1 MNIITIIIIV
11 IIITIIVNIII
22 NWKTKL
28 VIKFKFIA
36 REFINA
42 KFFISIISTTSVI
55 MFYSNIIIIVE
66 PIKVKIIITF
76 IIIVL
81 RLKITPVNSFDS
93 CDSY

>member
-1 MNIITIIIIV
+1 M
-11 IIITIIVNIII
+11 IIVNIII
-22 NWKTKL
+22 NFDWKTTL

-42 KFFISIISTTSVI
+42 KFCISIISTTSVI

-76 IIIVL
+76 IIIIL

>member
-1 MNIITIIIIV
+1 MIIF
-11 IIITIIVNIII
+11 NIII
-22 NWKTKL
+22 NFNWKTTL
-28 VIKFKFIA
+28 VIKFKFID

-42 KFFISIISTTSVI
+42 KFFIFIISTASVI

-66 PIKVKIIITF
+66 PIKVTIIIKF